1 MLARIFI
8 FLTETAAMH
17 DNKNKRI
24 ILGKYG
30 FINSMVTRVIR
41 YICVLFRL
49 LHYTLYAAKA
59 KSNRWAF
66 SNTSAVVL
74 IILQFC
80 NNSYNWKIKAK
91 SVCTD
96 NKTGFFPTWCA
107 RMFTE
112 ERKYIYQLQK

>member
-8 FLTETAAMH
+8 FLTETAVMH
-17 DNKNKRI
+17 DNKNKCI

-30 FINSMVTRVIR
+30 FMNNMVTHVIR

-49 LHYTLYAAKA
+49 LHYTLHVTRA

-66 SNTSAVVL
+66 SNTSAIVL
-74 IILQFC
+74 IMLQFC
-80 NNSYNWKIKAK
+80 NNSYSWKIKAK

-96 NKTGFFPTWCA
+96 NKTGFFPTWWA
-107 RMFTE
+107 
-112 ERKYIYQLQK
+112 